1 MGMRMK
7 KLVLLLA
14 CMVCTYMQSFAQTS
28 RGDSSLGFN
37 LGYGF
42 ESENATLGIDYR
54 YNITDE
60 VRIAPSLTYFVK
72 ADDLSAVAIDV
83 NAHYVV
89 QLSDVFGFYPLAGV
103 DLSFW
108 KWHHSR
114 LDVNDFGKRDDSHKE
129 TRLGVNLGLGAEVYA
144 TKEMTIGLEV
154 KYNIVKDLDQAWL
167 GVRVGYN
174 F

>member
-1 MGMRMK
+1 MK
-7 KLVLLLA
+7 KFVLLLA
-14 CMVCTYMQSFAQTS
+14 CMVCGYMQSFAQTN

-60 VRIAPSLTYFVK
+60 VRVAPSLTYFVK
-72 ADDLSAVAIDV
+72 ADNLSAVALDV

-108 KWHHSR
+108 KWHHAK
-114 LDVNDFGKRDDSHKE
+114 LDVNDFGKKDNNHKE
-129 TRLGVNLGLGAEVYA
+129 TRLGVNSGFGNHLSNRFYNPIVLSIRICNLYIIVILF
-144 TKEMTIGLEV
+144 IGLQ
-154 KYNIVKDLDQAWL
+154 ILIQMT
-167 GVRVGYN
+167 GG
-174 F
+174 

>member
-1 MGMRMK
+1 MK
-7 KLVLLLA
+7 RLVFLLFSMALM
-14 CMVCTYMQSFAQTS
+14 CMQLFAQTR

-54 YNITDE
+54 YNFTDE
-60 VRIAPSLTYFVK
+60 VRLAPSLTYFVK

-89 QLSDVFGFYPLAGV
+89 KLSDVFGFYPLAGV
-103 DLSFW
+103 DLAFW
-108 KWHHSR
+108 KFHNVGWHE
-114 LDVNDFGKRDDSHKE
+114 NDFKKGRDDHNE
-129 TRLGVNLGLGAEVYA
+129 TRLGVNLGLGAEIYA
-144 TKEMTIGLEV
+144 TDELTLGLEV
-154 KYNIVKDLDQAWL
+154 KYTLVKDFDQAWL
-167 GVRVGYN
+167 GLRVGYN